1 MSGLT
6 KKIIY
11 ADNALS
17 SILGVKE
24 GSLVSYS
31 ELSKG
36 LHKYIKEKDLKN
48 PHAVHAESPPAV
60 TQTPPLQPST
70 GEEVGET
77 SVCKDCGEAIPAD
90 AVFCDMCGVKQ

>member
-11 ADNALS
+11 TDKPLS
-17 SILGVKE
+17 TILGVKE

-31 ELSKG
+31 EISQG
-36 LHKYIKEKDLKN
+36 VHRYIKEKDLKN
-48 PHAVHAESPPAV
+48 PHSVQPQPP
-60 TQTPPLQPST
+60 PPEPIAPPQPSPV
-70 GEEVGET
+70 EQVDEFA
-77 SVCKDCGEAIPAD
+77 VCKDCGEAIPIG

>member
-11 ADNALS
+11 ADKALS

-24 GSLVSYS
+24 GTLVSYS
-31 ELSKG
+31 EISKG

-48 PHAVHAESPPAV
+48 PHAVHTESQPASP
-60 TQTPPLQPST
+60 TMAPSEPT
-70 GEEVGET
+70 AVKQVDEG
-77 SVCKDCGEAIPAD
+77 VCKDCGESIPAG
-90 AVFCDMCGVKQ
+90 AVFCDMCGVRQ

>member
-11 ADNALS
+11 TDKMLS
-17 SILGVKE
+17 VILGVTE
-24 GSLVSYS
+24 GSLVSYA

-48 PHAVHAESPPAV
+48 PHPVLPQTQPA
-60 TQTPPLQPST
+60 TPTSTPPPLAGSQLE
-70 GEEVGET
+70 GRGI
-77 SVCKDCGEAIPAD
+77 CRDCGETLPEG
-90 AVFCDMCGVKQ
+90 AVFCDTCGVRQ

>member
-11 ADNALS
+11 TDKMLS
-17 SILGVKE
+17 VILDVKE
-24 GSLVSYS
+24 GSMVSYA

-48 PHAVHAESPPAV
+48 PHPILPHAQPTSPPPAESQLA
-60 TQTPPLQPST
+60 
-70 GEEVGET
+70 ERA
-77 SVCKDCGEAIPAD
+77 VCKDCGESLPEG